1 MNPPP
6 SYQEILQLLNTTK
19 KNEMKLMDEI
29 DELKKQL
36 ETVQL
41 QLKIKTDENQL
52 FYTAYTNAKVTEFK
66 LEKNLSKI

>member
-6 SYQEILQLLNTTK
+6 SYQEIVQLLNKTK
-19 KNEMKLMDEI
+19 KNEMKLIDEI

-52 FYTAYTNAKVTEFK
+52 IYTAYTNAKVTEFK
-66 LEKNLSKI
+66 LEKLLSKI

>member
-66 LEKNLSKI
+66 LEKKLSKI